1 MIEIIGVGKR
11 EILIEPFGGKEFGGG
26 SPMRAAVGK
35 LDAHAN
41 ETLWRL
47 RQGNDAEAEGHA

>member
-1 MIEIIGVGKR
+1 
-11 EILIEPFGGKEFGGG
+11 
-26 SPMRAAVGK
+26 MRAAVGK

-47 RQGNDAEAEGHA
+47 RQGDDAEAEGQA